1 VDRPADRVLRLALSD
16 QGILTIV
23 LGKPRPDDV
32 VVDCAGRAMIHVESA
47 ISDMVDRAVLDKVYT
62 PDGPTLSIRP
72 ASS

>member
-1 VDRPADRVLRLALSD
+1 
-16 QGILTIV
+16 LTIV